1 MVVSQGKTLQT
12 VALPPIKSCR
22 CGRTLFTAS
31 SMSVLSV
38 FDGSSRALE
47 IVRIVSRHEWSFLSQ
62 LLNRGDASE
71 TRLPLPS
78 VLCNI
83 LTELGPVYVKLGQLL
98 STRPDL
104 LGEDYIEALSQ
115 LQADVPAVPW
125 EQLRPQLEQELGCS
139 VDEAFSTFVDTP
151 IAAGSVGQVYK
162 AALPELGAVA
172 VKVLRPGIAAQ
183 VEEDGRLLRKIAA
196 LAAATSLG
204 SLYDFVGLAD
214 QVLEALVRELDFRIE
229 ASNTLRLQRSLE
241 GSSFVPDGQIR
252 LPHVVQQ
259 LSSRSVLVLEWI
271 EGASILSPEA
281 REALEAG
288 PGLVATTT
296 ALLGAFVEQYFV
308 EGFFHADPH
317 PGNLKVLADGRV
329 ILLDAGMVGLFD
341 PRTRSNLLDLV
352 LALINQDGARAT
364 DVLEQIAPP
373 ARGVKV
379 DRQHLQ
385 RQLDQLIAKSFSK
398 PLEELNFALFLAA
411 LLQLANRSGLR
422 VPGTLGLFVKSV
434 TNLEGVGNSL
444 NPAFSFT
451 GEMQPLVAQLL
462 ARAVMLPQER
472 LMQFGLDLRNL
483 TIDSPRQLSQLLR
496 RFSSDEL
503 VFAIQL
509 EGLEAVRSSLE
520 RLSQRI
526 SLAILVASLL
536 LSATVMAT
544 LAQQPLLRDVS
555 EGLFVGATLF
565 GLWLIVSLLRSSRR

>member
-1 MVVSQGKTLQT
+1 
-12 VALPPIKSCR
+12 
-22 CGRTLFTAS
+22 
-31 SMSVLSV
+31 MSVLSV

-252 LPHVVQQ
+252 LPQVVQQ

-509 EGLEAVRSSLE
+509 EGLEAVRSSLD

>member
-1 MVVSQGKTLQT
+1 
-12 VALPPIKSCR
+12 
-22 CGRTLFTAS
+22 
-31 SMSVLSV
+31 MSVLSV

-241 GSSFVPDGQIR
+241 VSSFVPDGQIR

-509 EGLEAVRSSLE
+509 EGLEAVRSSLD

>member
-1 MVVSQGKTLQT
+1 MVSQGKTLQT

>member
-1 MVVSQGKTLQT
+1 
-12 VALPPIKSCR
+12 
-22 CGRTLFTAS
+22 
-31 SMSVLSV
+31 MSVLSV

-47 IVRIVSRHEWSFLSQ
+47 IVGIVSRHEWSFLSQ
-62 LLNRGDASE
+62 LLNRGDTSE

-115 LQADVPAVPW
+115 LQSDVPAVPW
-125 EQLRPQLEQELGCS
+125 EQLRPQLEQELGCG
-139 VDEAFSTFVDTP
+139 VEEAFSTFIDQP

-162 AALPELGAVA
+162 AILPDIGPVA

-183 VEEDGRLLRKIAA
+183 VEEDGRLLRKIAY
-196 LAAATSLG
+196 LASATSLG

-229 ASNTLRLQRSLE
+229 ASNTLRLQRCLDA
-241 GSSFVPDGQIR
+241 SSFVPEGQIR

-259 LSSRSVLVLEWI
+259 LSSRTVLVLEWI
-271 EGASILSPEA
+271 EGAPILSAEA
-281 REALEAG
+281 KKALEEG
-288 PGLVATTT
+288 PGFEATTT

-317 PGNLKVLADGRV
+317 PGNLKVLADGKV

-352 LALINQDGARAT
+352 LALINQDGSRAT

-373 ARGVKV
+373 VRGVKV
-379 DRQHLQ
+379 DRQQLQ

-483 TIDSPRQLSQLLR
+483 TIDSPRQLSQVLR

-509 EGLEAVRSSLE
+509 EGLDAVRSSLE
-520 RLSQRI
+520 QLSQRV

>member
-1 MVVSQGKTLQT
+1 
-12 VALPPIKSCR
+12 LP
-22 CGRTLFTAS
+22 
-31 SMSVLSV
+31 
-38 FDGSSRALE
+38 D
-47 IVRIVSRHEWSFLSQ
+47 
-62 LLNRGDASE
+62 
-71 TRLPLPS
+71 
-78 VLCNI
+78 
-83 LTELGPVYVKLGQLL
+83 
-98 STRPDL
+98 
-104 LGEDYIEALSQ
+104 
-115 LQADVPAVPW
+115 
-125 EQLRPQLEQELGCS
+125 
-139 VDEAFSTFVDTP
+139 
-151 IAAGSVGQVYK
+151 
-162 AALPELGAVA
+162 LGAVA

-241 GSSFVPDGQIR
+241 ASNFVPDGQICF
-252 LPHVVQQ
+252 PQVIQP

-317 PGNLKVLADGRV
+317 PGNLKVLADGKV
-329 ILLDAGMVGLFD
+329 ILLDAGMVGQFD

-364 DVLEQIAPP
+364 DVLEQIASP

-434 TNLEGVGNSL
+434 TNLVGVGNSL

-451 GEMQPLVAQLL
+451 REMQPLVAQLL

-544 LAQQPLLRDVS
+544 LAQQPLLRNVS

>member
-1 MVVSQGKTLQT
+1 
-12 VALPPIKSCR
+12 
-22 CGRTLFTAS
+22 
-31 SMSVLSV
+31 MSVLSV

-47 IVRIVSRHEWSFLSQ
+47 IVGIVSRHEWSFLSQ
-62 LLNRGDASE
+62 LLNRGDTSE

-115 LQADVPAVPW
+115 LQSDVPAVPW
-125 EQLRPQLEQELGCS
+125 EQLRPQLEQELGCG
-139 VDEAFSTFVDTP
+139 VEEAFSTFIDQP

-162 AALPELGAVA
+162 AILPDIGPVA

-183 VEEDGRLLRKIAA
+183 VEEDGRLLRKIAY
-196 LAAATSLG
+196 LASATSLG

-229 ASNTLRLQRSLE
+229 ASNTLRLQHCLDA
-241 GSSFVPDGQIR
+241 SSFVPEGQIR

-259 LSSRSVLVLEWI
+259 LSSRTVLVLEWI
-271 EGASILSPEA
+271 EGAPILSAEA
-281 REALEAG
+281 KKALEEG
-288 PGLVATTT
+288 PGFEATTT

-317 PGNLKVLADGRV
+317 PGNLKVLADGKV

-373 ARGVKV
+373 VRGVKV
-379 DRQHLQ
+379 DRQQLQ

-444 NPAFSFT
+444 NPSFSFT

-483 TIDSPRQLSQLLR
+483 TIDSPRQLSQVLR

-509 EGLEAVRSSLE
+509 EGLDAVRSSLE
-520 RLSQRI
+520 QLSQRV

>member
-1 MVVSQGKTLQT
+1 MVSQGKTLQT

-183 VEEDGRLLRKIAA
+183 AEEDGRLLRKIAT

-281 REALEAG
+281 REALETG

-509 EGLEAVRSSLE
+509 EGLEAVRSSLD

>member
-1 MVVSQGKTLQT
+1 
-12 VALPPIKSCR
+12 
-22 CGRTLFTAS
+22 
-31 SMSVLSV
+31 MSVLSV

-241 GSSFVPDGQIR
+241 VSSFVPDGLIR

-509 EGLEAVRSSLE
+509 EGLEAVRSSLD

>member
-1 MVVSQGKTLQT
+1 
-12 VALPPIKSCR
+12 
-22 CGRTLFTAS
+22 
-31 SMSVLSV
+31 MSVLSV

-104 LGEDYIEALSQ
+104 LGDDYIAALSQ

-125 EQLRPQLEQELGCS
+125 EQLKPQLEQELGCS
-139 VDEAFSTFVDTP
+139 VDEAFSTFDETP
-151 IAAGSVGQVYK
+151 IAAGSVGQVYR
-162 AALPELGAVA
+162 ATLQERGAVA
-172 VKVLRPGIAAQ
+172 VKALRPGIAAQ

-241 GSSFVPDGQIR
+241 ESNFVPNGQIR
-252 LPHVVQQ
+252 LPQVVKS
-259 LSSRSVLVLEWI
+259 LSGRSVLVLEWI
-271 EGASILSPEA
+271 EGASILSPA
-281 REALEAG
+281 GREALEAG

-296 ALLGAFVEQYFV
+296 ALLGAFVQQYFV
-308 EGFFHADPH
+308 DGFFHADPH
-317 PGNLKVLADGRV
+317 PGNLKVLADGKV
-329 ILLDAGMVGLFD
+329 ILLDAGMVGQFD

-373 ARGVKV
+373 ARGGKV

-385 RQLDQLIAKSFSK
+385 RKLDQLIALSFSK
-398 PLEELNFALFLAA
+398 PLEELNFALFLAS

-509 EGLEAVRSSLE
+509 EGLDAMRASLD
-520 RLSQRI
+520 RMSQRV

>member
-1 MVVSQGKTLQT
+1 M
-12 VALPPIKSCR
+12 
-22 CGRTLFTAS
+22 
-31 SMSVLSV
+31 
-38 FDGSSRALE
+38 E

-83 LTELGPVYVKLGQLL
+83 LTELGPVFVKLGQLL

-104 LGEDYIEALSQ
+104 LGDDYIEALSQ

-125 EQLRPQLEQELGCS
+125 EQLRPQLEEELGCS
-139 VDEAFSTFVDTP
+139 VDKAFSSFDETP
-151 IAAGSVGQVYK
+151 IAAGSVGQVYR
-162 AALPELGAVA
+162 ATLPELGPVA
-172 VKVLRPGIAAQ
+172 VKALRPGIAAQ

-204 SLYDFVGLAD
+204 SFYDFVGLAD
-214 QVLEALVRELDFRIE
+214 QVLDALVRELDFRIE

-241 GSSFVPDGQIR
+241 ESKFVPQGQIR
-252 LPHVVQQ
+252 LPQVVQS
-259 LSSRSVLVLEWI
+259 LSGRSVLVLEWI
-271 EGASILSPEA
+271 EGAPILSPA
-281 REALEAG
+281 GREALQAG
-288 PGLVATTT
+288 PGVVATTT
-296 ALLGAFVEQYFV
+296 ALLGAFVQQYFV
-308 EGFFHADPH
+308 DGFFHADPH

-329 ILLDAGMVGLFD
+329 ILLDAGMVGQFD

-373 ARGVKV
+373 ARGGKV

-385 RQLDQLIAKSFSK
+385 RQLDQLIAVSFSK
-398 PLEELNFALFLAA
+398 PLEELNFALFLAS

-451 GEMQPLVAQLL
+451 GEMQPLVARLL

-472 LMQFGLDLRNL
+472 LMQFALDLRNL
-483 TIDSPRQLSQLLR
+483 SIESPRQLSQLLR

-509 EGLEAVRSSLE
+509 EGLDAVRSSLE

-544 LAQQPLLRDVS
+544 LAQQPLLRNVS

>member
-1 MVVSQGKTLQT
+1 
-12 VALPPIKSCR
+12 
-22 CGRTLFTAS
+22 
-31 SMSVLSV
+31 MSVLSV

-317 PGNLKVLADGRV
+317 PGNLKVLSDGKV

-496 RFSSDEL
+496 RFSSDDL

-509 EGLEAVRSSLE
+509 EGLDAMRASLD
-520 RLSQRI
+520 RMSQRV

-544 LAQQPLLRDVS
+544 LAQQPLLQNVS
-555 EGLFVGATLF
+555 EGLFVGANLF

>member
-1 MVVSQGKTLQT
+1 MVSQGKTLQT

-241 GSSFVPDGQIR
+241 VSSFVPDGQIR

-509 EGLEAVRSSLE
+509 EGLEAVRSSLD

>member
-1 MVVSQGKTLQT
+1 
-12 VALPPIKSCR
+12 
-22 CGRTLFTAS
+22 
-31 SMSVLSV
+31 MSVLSV

-104 LGEDYIEALSQ
+104 MGEDYIEALSQ

-241 GSSFVPDGQIR
+241 GSSFVSDGQIR

-281 REALEAG
+281 REALETG

>member
-1 MVVSQGKTLQT
+1 
-12 VALPPIKSCR
+12 
-22 CGRTLFTAS
+22 
-31 SMSVLSV
+31 MSVLSV

-104 LGEDYIEALSQ
+104 LGDDYIAALSQ

-125 EQLRPQLEQELGCS
+125 EQLKPQLEQELGCS
-139 VDEAFSTFVDTP
+139 VDEAFSTFDETP
-151 IAAGSVGQVYK
+151 IAAGSVGQVYR
-162 AALPELGAVA
+162 ATLQERGAVA
-172 VKVLRPGIAAQ
+172 VKALRPGIAAQ

-241 GSSFVPDGQIR
+241 ESNFVPNGQIR
-252 LPHVVQQ
+252 LPQVVKS
-259 LSSRSVLVLEWI
+259 LSGRSVLVLEWI
-271 EGASILSPEA
+271 EGASILSPA
-281 REALEAG
+281 GREALEAG

-296 ALLGAFVEQYFV
+296 ALLGAFVQQYFV
-308 EGFFHADPH
+308 DGFFHADPH
-317 PGNLKVLADGRV
+317 PGNLKVLADGKV
-329 ILLDAGMVGLFD
+329 ILLDAGMVGQFD

-373 ARGVKV
+373 ARGGKV

-385 RQLDQLIAKSFSK
+385 RQLDQLIALSFSK
-398 PLEELNFALFLAA
+398 PLEELNFALFLAS

-509 EGLEAVRSSLE
+509 EGLDAMRASLD
-520 RLSQRI
+520 RMSQRV

>member
-1 MVVSQGKTLQT
+1 
-12 VALPPIKSCR
+12 
-22 CGRTLFTAS
+22 
-31 SMSVLSV
+31 MSVLSV

-252 LPHVVQQ
+252 LPHMGQQ

>member
-1 MVVSQGKTLQT
+1 MVSQGKTLQT

-31 SMSVLSV
+31 SLSGLSV

-47 IVRIVSRHEWSFLSQ
+47 LVRIVSRHEWSFLSQ

-104 LGEDYIEALSQ
+104 VGEDYIEALSQ
-115 LQADVPAVPW
+115 LQADAPAVPW

-183 VEEDGRLLRKIAA
+183 VVEVGRLRRMSSAV
-196 LAAATSLG
+196 AAATSLG
-204 SLYDFVGLAD
+204 ILYEFVGLSD

-241 GSSFVPDGQIR
+241 VSSFVPDGQIR

-329 ILLDAGMVGLFD
+329 ILLDAGMVGLID

-434 TNLEGVGNSL
+434 ANLEGVANSL

-509 EGLEAVRSSLE
+509 EGLEDVRSSLD

-544 LAQQPLLRDVS
+544 LDQQPLLRDVS

>member
-1 MVVSQGKTLQT
+1 
-12 VALPPIKSCR
+12 
-22 CGRTLFTAS
+22 
-31 SMSVLSV
+31 MSVLSV

-104 LGEDYIEALSQ
+104 LAEDYIEALSQ

-125 EQLRPQLEQELGCS
+125 EQLKPQLEQELGCS

-162 AALPELGAVA
+162 ATLPELGPVA

-241 GSSFVPDGQIR
+241 ASNFVPDGQIR
-252 LPHVVQQ
+252 LPQVIQP

-317 PGNLKVLADGRV
+317 PGNLKVLANGKV
-329 ILLDAGMVGLFD
+329 ILLDAGMVGQFD

-544 LAQQPLLRDVS
+544 LAQQPLLRNVS